1 MKIIKRTNWWFGI
14 SGALM
19 LAALLLWIALGLNL
33 GIDFTGGSLLEV
45 RYDNVER
52 PAQAEVLEAV
62 KDLNIPI
69 TVSAAGEQG
78 YILRF
83 AEVDEETHQR
93 IIGQLEAIVADAEV
107 AEGAAAP
114 AVTEL
119 QFNSIGPVVGQ
130 ELAER
135 SVNAII
141 VVLLAIIAYIA
152 YAFRKVSYPVQS
164 WKYGVVAIITLFHD
178 ILITIGVFILLG
190 KVFGWQVDATFVAA
204 LLTILGYSVNDT
216 IVIFDRIR
224 ENLHRL
230 DGTFEDIVEA
240 SVNETVPR
248 SLNMTITTVLALG
261 AILFFG
267 GVTIQPF
274 VGALIV
280 GMLIGTYS
288 SIFVASPLLVLWQR
302 IEWKLK
308 KS

>member
-52 PAQAEVLEAV
+52 PAQAEVLEAM
-62 KDLNIPI
+62 KDLNVPI

-83 AEVDEETHQR
+83 AEVDEATHQAMLDR
-93 IIGQLEAIVADAEV
+93 LEGLVADREV

-114 AVTEL
+114 VVTEL

-240 SVNETVPR
+240 SVNETVSR

-274 VGALIV
+274 VGALVV